1 MPPKSSIK
9 RLDKRIQ
16 AEIYRLYDVGC
27 TLDEVLDHLRAL
39 GVSHISRSALGRDHQ
54 QYAKAIARVRESRE
68 IAEALVREFGDGNS
82 EPKAM
87 RANIELAQ
95 ALVSK
100 LLVSRAGDEK
110 TETKEVTMLTRCLE
124 SLGRASK
131 ADIEMITKIRE
142 QTRKEVELEVRA
154 KVKALGTAK
163 ELKGLTD
170 EELEKRIAE
179 LAGQN

>member
-1 MPPKSSIK
+1 M
-9 RLDKRIQ
+9 
-16 AEIYRLYDVGC
+16 
-27 TLDEVLDHLRAL
+27 
-39 GVSHISRSALGRDHQ
+39 
-54 QYAKAIARVRESRE
+54 
-68 IAEALVREFGDGNS
+68 REFGDGNS